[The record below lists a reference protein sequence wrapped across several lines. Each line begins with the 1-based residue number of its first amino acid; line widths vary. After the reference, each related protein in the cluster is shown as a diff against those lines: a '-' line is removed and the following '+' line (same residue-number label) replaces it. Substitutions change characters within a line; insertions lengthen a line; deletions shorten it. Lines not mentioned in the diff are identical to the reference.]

1 MKDKGKKRG
10 TDCLQSDLRNVTH
23 RVKSAYRP
31 RPENPGNDRESYEG
45 RSDFAQRGE
54 KIFVGQRIQPRS
66 PDCLTNV

>member
-31 RPENPGNDRESYEG
+31 RTENPGNDGEPDEG
-45 RSDFAQRGE
+45 RSDFAQRSE
-54 KIFVGQRIQPRS
+54 KILVGQITQ
-66 PDCLTNV
+66 L